1 MGSQVTRE
9 STVSKSVLA
18 MTSSAVVVV
27 FCVIFCGVQG
37 AEDDG
42 SKSFGQPS
50 SSAGFPPFQQ
60 VPLQQQSQSVP
71 AWQPPLPQQGFQQQP
86 PPQQQQAYQAP
97 ASPYGYG
104 PYGSP
109 YGGGMGMG
117 GMGNPMQ
124 MLQGQMESQM
134 MLPMLM
140 MMNQRPMM
148 GSGMNLPMVYMM
160 MNGFKPQEENGDS

>member
-18 MTSSAVVVV
+18 MISSAVVVV
-27 FCVIFCGVQG
+27 FCVICCGVQG

-50 SSAGFPPFQQ
+50 SFAGFPPFQQ

-71 AWQPPLPQQGFQQQP
+71 AWQPPLP
-86 PPQQQQAYQAP
+86 PPQQ
-97 ASPYGYG
+97 
-104 PYGSP
+104 
-109 YGGGMGMG
+109 MFFM
-117 GMGNPMQ
+117 MQ